1 MSAVLH
7 NNAGDIIYSDDFIA
21 SIAGFA
27 ATECYG
33 VVGMTAKKV
42 WDSVADILGKENVK
56 KGVKVSTDQSNAV
69 KIELYIVVE
78 FGTSIAALG
87 NSIIQT
93 VRYNVEKMT
102 GLTVKDINVVV
113 SGIRV

>member
-7 NNAGDIIYSDDFIA
+7 NNAGDIIYSEDFIA
-21 SIAGFA
+21 SIAGVA

-42 WDSVADILGKENVK
+42 RDSVADILGKENVK
-56 KGVKVSTDQSNAV
+56 KGVKVSTDQTNAV
-69 KIELYIVVE
+69 KIELHIVVE